1 MTTITD
7 YSLGETEQLSA
18 ENFIDNK
25 LKSYSAHSNVRG
37 IPFLGDGMKQAHR
50 KAIWGLISRGEGAD
64 FDTVERL
71 AARCAADTDYHHGTG
86 SMEGTIVTLAQRF
99 AGANNV
105 SLIEGKGQFGNRLS
119 KKPASSRYIKAKL
132 SPNFRKYFK
141 KADDLIIE
149 HHLSNGEKI
158 EPLFFIP
165 VLPMRLVNG
174 SEGMGTGHSTYIL
187 NYNPADLKE
196 TIQKILSGKKVT
208 DGTLVPWFDG
218 FKGTVKREGSQIII
232 RGNYELN
239 KYELHITELPVGT
252 QDDAYEDHLKK
263 LVEKGVIKDFQN
275 FSEENA
281 FDYRVKIT
289 RDYVDQIEFNEIS
302 ADEIRKTFKLISRE
316 TENLTLWDT
325 NGELKRFNSPEE
337 IIKEFV
343 EWRLG
348 RYEDRRKAL
357 IKLTEEEII
366 WLDERIRFINFY
378 LANTTL
384 FKNTGKKELLQL
396 LLKEQFTQP
405 EKLLSMQIWALT
417 LDVITKLEEDLQ
429 NNLDKLTNLQNTN
442 ANYMYSEELKELKF

>member
-1 MTTITD
+1 MV
-7 YSLGETEQLSA
+7 
-18 ENFIDNK
+18 K
-25 LKSYSAHSNVRG
+25 KS
-37 IPFLGDGMKQAHR
+37 KQ
-50 KAIWGLISRGEGAD
+50 
-64 FDTVERL
+64 
-71 AARCAADTDYHHGTG
+71 
-86 SMEGTIVTLAQRF
+86 
-99 AGANNV
+99 
-105 SLIEGKGQFGNRLS
+105 
-119 KKPASSRYIKAKL
+119 
-132 SPNFRKYFK
+132 
-141 KADDLIIE
+141 
-149 HHLSNGEKI
+149 
-158 EPLFFIP
+158 
-165 VLPMRLVNG
+165 
-174 SEGMGTGHSTYIL
+174 
-187 NYNPADLKE
+187 
-196 TIQKILSGKKVT
+196 
-208 DGTLVPWFDG
+208 
-218 FKGTVKREGSQIII
+218 
-232 RGNYELN
+232 
-239 KYELHITELPVGT
+239 LHITELPVGT

-275 FSEENA
+275 FSEESA